1 MAYPAVPRDLR
12 AVAGL
17 GLQGLS
23 LTSAVLRRS
32 FGTTAF
38 VAFASLTERSQE
50 RWNRLSL
57 VPPLVGFEC
66 CPAAGIP
73 PARPLP
79 GAEAPFGPTL
89 PHADSRSAL
98 VVSHH
103 LDGLLHAKVTGL
115 LHPATS
121 LGFAAFRACRF
132 PTTPEGGAACRVAL
146 PATRFTPFEDFPSPA
161 AVLHHCSRCLP
172 AVSVL
177 PGAAP
182 DRGRCPCRPPPAE
195 ASDVH
200 PKSLPRVADCH
211 APRGEVVGSPVR

>member
-1 MAYPAVPRDLR
+1 MAYPAIPLGLR

-23 LTSAVLRRS
+23 LASAVLSRS

-38 VAFASLTERSQE
+38 VAFASPTERLQK

-57 VPPLVGFEC
+57 VPPLLGFEC
-66 CPAAGIP
+66 RPSAGIP
-73 PARPLP
+73 SARPLP

-89 PHADSRSAL
+89 PHAGSRSAL

-103 LDGLLHAKVTGL
+103 LDVLLRTKVTGL

-132 PTTPEGGAACRVAL
+132 PATPEGAQFIGLLSPR
-146 PATRFTPFEDFPSPA
+146 RGSHPSKTSPRQQPYHIT
-161 AVLHHCSRCLP
+161 VVICLP
-172 AVSVL
+172 AVTVL
-177 PGAAP
+177 PGAGP
-182 DRGRCPCRPPPAE
+182 DRGRCPCRPPPTE
-195 ASDVH
+195 VSGVH
-200 PKSLPRVADCH
+200 PKSLPAGHRVAL
-211 APRGEVVGSPVR
+211 PRGAGWPVPL